1 MLTRVIVDVPEEPA
15 GIERVSGLADM
26 VKSGV
31 VDMTC
36 DGADT
41 RVVTVIPAK
50 SVRSRQRGNDASL
63 MDNTNTR
70 LADAL
75 SKLDFRFQYITVEH
89 NHFTILLAMVAESL
103 GPKVN
108 PAKVTFQLS
117 FCEYVT
123 LCLRSRGEKSRIA
136 STSRWNPRSG

>member
-1 MLTRVIVDVPEEPA
+1 MKPSMLTRVIVDVPEAPA

-36 DGADT
+36 DAVDT
-41 RVVTVIPAK
+41 AVVTMIPAK

-103 GPKVN
+103 R
-108 PAKVTFQLS
+108 A
-117 FCEYVT
+117 E
-123 LCLRSRGEKSRIA
+123 GESCKSYFSAIFL
-136 STSRWNPRSG
+136 

>member
-31 VDMTC
+31 VNVTC

-41 RVVTVIPAK
+41 AVVTIVPAK
-50 SVRSRQRGNDASL
+50 SMRNRQRGNDASL
-63 MDNTNTR
+63 IDNTNTR
-70 LADAL
+70 LADAF
-75 SKLDFRFQYITVEH
+75 SKLDFRFQYITIEH

-103 GPKVN
+103 R
-108 PAKVTFQLS
+108 A
-117 FCEYVT
+117 E
-123 LCLRSRGEKSRIA
+123 GESCKSYFSAIFL
-136 STSRWNPRSG
+136 